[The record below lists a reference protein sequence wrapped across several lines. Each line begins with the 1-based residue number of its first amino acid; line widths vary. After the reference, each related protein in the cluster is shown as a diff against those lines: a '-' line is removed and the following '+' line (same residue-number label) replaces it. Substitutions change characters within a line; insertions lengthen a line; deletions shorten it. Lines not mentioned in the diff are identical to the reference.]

1 MPDSG
6 ADFANALKQAEEF
19 GLTQKQQLAPLGL
32 MINQTHSIGLQP
44 LQNVRLTTT
53 FYRDRTDET
62 RAFAKRYEAAFDGL
76 IPNEAHASTYSAVMH
91 YLKAIAAAQTDEGE
105 AVVRQMKN
113 TPANDF
119 EMKNVR
125 IRADGQV
132 MRPLYAAR
140 IKASIE
146 SKYPY
151 DYYEITRTIPAED
164 AWRPA
169 ADSACNLLKTQ

>member
-1 MPDSG
+1 
-6 ADFANALKQAEEF
+6 
-19 GLTQKQQLAPLGL
+19 
-32 MINQTHSIGLQP
+32 
-44 LQNVRLTTT
+44 
-53 FYRDRTDET
+53 
-62 RAFAKRYEAAFDGL
+62 
-76 IPNEAHASTYSAVMH
+76 
-91 YLKAIAAAQTDEGE
+91 
-105 AVVRQMKN
+105 MKN

-140 IKASIE
+140 IKASNE
-146 SKYPY
+146 SKYPD